1 MGYFSWL
8 FCDKNNEENLR
19 IGKKGYVL
27 CPNGTVLEEPCYEG
41 YGDFAG
47 QDIFDL
53 VAAWNR
59 PFLAAHPEFLIPQ
72 PSGRAAVPIKSFDW
86 YNAYANLALSRDEV
100 VETARKA
107 GSDILEYRWIGIAI
121 ACYNEQN
128 AALPFPIKIA
138 EARRERKYSELPT
151 SKADPEQG
159 MCAYHS

>member
-1 MGYFSWL
+1 MPIVRGVI
-8 FCDKNNEENLR
+8 CDQCGVMMYWQGNVSKER
-19 IGKKGYVL
+19 
-27 CPNGTVLEEPCYEG
+27 
-41 YGDFAG
+41 A
-47 QDIFDL
+47 
-53 VAAWNR
+53 
-59 PFLAAHPEFLIPQ
+59 AAH
-72 PSGRAAVPIKSFDW
+72 
-86 YNAYANLALSRDEV
+86 
-100 VETARKA
+100 ARKA